1 MPAKPRAGTGASVFQ
16 MRWYRPLGANTRG
29 ELTMAGETN
38 KANRTYPGGLLR
50 SIMIYLSLMSD
61 STEIGTRHREIIGCA
76 LVGSFGILLLDA
88 LIFRY
93 GVYYYSDDIYI
104 LYPVAVHNL
113 TGSGNPVRPFEYL
126 IVSAA
131 NNVYLPLWLGASLLC
146 VVGAT
151 VLSGLACE
159 LLFERQLPKAGWWVL
174 GVANP
179 LLFYAVSQPDT
190 VSQALCNLLFAG
202 AMLAFVSELNRLTD
216 QPLCGWRADRV
227 AAFLNLMAAALFFT
241 KETAVAAATIIPTA
255 TALMRVKARQ
265 LSPLF
270 LCSLL
275 LPIAAAAGWIFL
287 KLRFPIMLPAE
298 VGEGR
303 YDLKLDPITWAQHLI
318 VTLAFPITPLP
329 TSFLG
334 FELLRPLWVVG
345 AVGFVVLLIG
355 VILCTAL
362 RQPRIVLPSLIVA
375 GSCAPMVLIYSSELY
390 STMIAPFA
398 VSILLLFGI
407 SKRRWLGLGYGLL
420 LYIASLTNGIIY
432 GLGPDFNL
440 FGLQQLL
447 SYSIYGKGYQFYPI
461 CPIGTTAHVGWDG
474 TLASDVLYH
483 PGLKGR
489 IICLR

>member
-1 MPAKPRAGTGASVFQ
+1 LRDIVIDT
-16 MRWYRPLGANTRG
+16 RLAN
-29 ELTMAGETN
+29 
-38 KANRTYPGGLLR
+38 
-50 SIMIYLSLMSD
+50 D
-61 STEIGTRHREIIGCA
+61 STEVRPRCREIFGCVLIGS
-76 LVGSFGILLLDA
+76 LGILLLDA
-88 LIFRY
+88 LILRP
-93 GVYYYSDDIYI
+93 GVYYYSDDITI

-113 TGSGNPVRPFEYL
+113 MGGGNPVRPFQYL
-126 IVSAA
+126 IVLAA

-146 VVGAT
+146 VVGAA

-159 LLFERQLPKAGWWVL
+159 LLLERQLPKAGWWVL

-179 LLFYAVSQPDT
+179 LLFYVISQPDT
-190 VSQALCNLLFAG
+190 VSQSLSNLLFAG

-216 QPLCGWRADRV
+216 QPLSGWRADRV

-241 KETAVAAATIIPTA
+241 KETAAAAATIIPAA
-255 TALMRVKARQ
+255 TALMRAKARQ
-265 LSPLF
+265 LSALF

-298 VGEGR
+298 VGEDR

-334 FELLRPLWVVG
+334 FELLRPLWVVV

-355 VILCTAL
+355 VLLCTAL
-362 RQPRIVLPSLIVA
+362 RQPRIVLPFLIVA
-375 GSCAPMVLIYSSELY
+375 GSCSPMVLIYSSELY

-407 SKRRWLGLGYGLL
+407 SKMRWLGLGYGLL
-420 LYIASLTNGIIY
+420 LYVASLTNGIIY
-432 GLGPDFNL
+432 GLGPDFKL
-440 FGLQQLL
+440 FGLQHLL

-461 CPIGTTAHVGWDG
+461 CPIGTTAHIGWDG

-483 PGLKGR
+483 PDLKGR
-489 IICLR
+489 ITCIR

>member
-1 MPAKPRAGTGASVFQ
+1 
-16 MRWYRPLGANTRG
+16 
-29 ELTMAGETN
+29 MAGETN

-50 SIMIYLSLMSD
+50 SITIYLSLTSD
-61 STEIGTRHREIIGCA
+61 STEIRPRRREIIGCA
-76 LVGSFGILLLDA
+76 VVGSLGIFVLDV

-159 LLFERQLPKAGWWVL
+159 LLFERQLPKSGWWVL

-179 LLFYAVSQPDT
+179 LLFYVVSQPDV
-190 VSQALCNLLFAG
+190 VSQALSNLLFAG
-202 AMLAFVSELNRLTD
+202 TLLAFISELNRLRD
-216 QPLCGWRADRV
+216 QSLAGWHADRI

-241 KETAVAAATIIPTA
+241 KETAVAGAIILPTV
-255 TALMRVKARQ
+255 TALMRLKARQ
-265 LSPLF
+265 LPPLF
-270 LCSLL
+270 LYSLL
-275 LPIAAAAGWIFL
+275 LPIAAATGWIFL
-287 KLRFPIMLPAE
+287 KLKFPFMLPAE

-303 YDLKLDPITWAQHLI
+303 YDLKLDPITLGQHLI

-334 FELLRPLWVVG
+334 FELLRPLWVVV
-345 AVGFVVLLIG
+345 AVGFVVLFIG
-355 VILCTAL
+355 VLFCASL
-362 RQPRIVLPSLIVA
+362 RQPRIVLPLFIVA
-375 GSCAPMVLIYSSELY
+375 GSCAPMVLINSSELY

-407 SKRRWLGLGYGLL
+407 SKMRWLGLGYGLL
-420 LYIASLTNGIIY
+420 LYTASLTNGMIY
-432 GLGPDFNL
+432 CLGPDFNL
-440 FGLQQLL
+440 FGLQHLL
-447 SYSIYGKGYQFYPI
+447 YSIYGKGYQFYPI
-461 CPIGTTAHVGWDG
+461 CPIGTTARVGWDG
-474 TLASDVLYH
+474 TAASDVVYH